1 MSKIVFLG
9 DSITR
14 GATLA
19 VADTFAYQVGV
30 ANGYAP
36 ADIINSGVSGDESP
50 DALARVG
57 ADAIALAPDGC
68 VVCLLLNDAKSC
80 GPVRPEGHPA
90 ELQSLMRTSYHVSCM
105 TPTTSRPLIHITIN
119 ITSNKH

>member
-36 ADIINSGVSGDESP
+36 ADIINAGVSGDESA

-57 ADAIALAPDGC
+57 TDAIALAPDVC
-68 VVCLLLNDAKSC
+68 VVCLLVNDAKNGVPRS
-80 GPVRPEGHPA
+80 EEHTS
-90 ELQSLMRTSYHVSCM
+90 ELQSLMRISYAVFGLKKK
-105 TPTTSRPLIHITIN
+105 TENNVIN
-119 ITSNKH
+119 

>member
-36 ADIINSGVSGDESP
+36 ADIINAGVSGDESA

-57 ADAIALAPDGC
+57 TDAIALAPDVC
-68 VVCLLLNDAKSC
+68 VVCLLVNDAKN
-80 GPVRPEGHPA
+80 GVPVSTYEANMPQIISDLLSNGITFGRA
-90 ELQSLMRTSYHVSCM
+90 HV
-105 TPTTSRPLIHITIN
+105 
-119 ITSNKH
+119 